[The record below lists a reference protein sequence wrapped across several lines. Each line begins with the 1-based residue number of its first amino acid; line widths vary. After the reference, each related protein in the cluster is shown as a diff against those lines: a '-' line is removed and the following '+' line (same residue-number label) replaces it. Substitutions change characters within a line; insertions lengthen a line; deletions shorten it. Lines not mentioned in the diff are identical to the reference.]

1 VEAITLEGVGFAFP
15 GQAPL
20 LHDVNLRVGEGEV
33 VAVVGPTGS
42 GKSTLLHVCA
52 GVIPHFVSG
61 ELTGR
66 VRVLGQDTRDSTLA
80 RIAAR
85 IGTVT
90 QDPENQLFNL
100 IVADEVAWGMEN
112 RAWTREEIGAGLA
125 RALDFFRIPHLR
137 DRITYDLSGGEKQRL
152 VLAANYAPR
161 PELFILDD
169 PTSQLDPI
177 GASEVLAGIR
187 DLAESGHTILLVE
200 GKLEEVW
207 ALVDRVVLIDHGTVQ
222 LDAPREELYRHLD
235 TFAAA
240 MVPLPQLVELG
251 ARLRRGGVPVPPLPP
266 DVDGAADLLKGT
278 PVAAGPPASETAPAA
293 AAPRL
298 RVSGLAYT
306 YPPPRRTEA
315 LKGVDLALP
324 AGSVAA
330 IVGQNGSGKTTL
342 ARCVSGHLRPARGT
356 VEVAG
361 RDVRRMSVRERAA
374 AIGYVF
380 QNPDH
385 QIFKDPVLE
394 DVMFGPLNLGAGA
407 DEARESAERVLRALD
422 LWDARDLHP
431 FRLSKGG
438 RQRLAIAAI
447 AVMRP
452 PVLVIDEPTTGQD
465 VHESHAIMT
474 LLRELAGEADQ
485 TVVVI
490 THAMNLVAAHC
501 DLVAALCQGELIAFG
516 SPEQVFRDEELLRRT
531 FVKPPPVTALGNRL
545 GLEPRPLTLDQAVAR
560 FSAGALR
567 VVGE

>member
-1 VEAITLEGVGFAFP
+1 MEAIALEGVGFAFP
-15 GQAPL
+15 GLPPL

-33 VAVVGPTGS
+33 VAVVGPTGC
-42 GKSTLLHVCA
+42 GKSTLLHICA

-66 VRVLGQDTRDSTLA
+66 VRVLGQDTRESTLA

-207 ALVDRVVLIDHGTVQ
+207 ALVDRVVLIDGGTVR
-222 LDAPREELYRHLD
+222 LDAPREDLHRHLD
-235 TFAAA
+235 AFAAA

-251 ARLRRGGVPVPPLPP
+251 ARLRRAGVPVPPLPP
-266 DVDGAADLLKGT
+266 DVDGAAGLLTGT
-278 PVAAGPPASETAPAA
+278 AVAPGPPAAEAPPAA
-293 AAPRL
+293 DGLRL

-324 AGSVAA
+324 AGSIAA

-342 ARCVSGHLRPARGT
+342 ARCMSGHLRPTRGA

-361 RDVRRMSVRERAA
+361 RDVQRMSVRQRAA
-374 AIGYVF
+374 AVGYVF

-385 QIFKDPVLE
+385 QIFKDPVLD
-394 DVMFGPLNLGAGA
+394 DVMFGPLNLGVGA

-474 LLRELAGEADQ
+474 LLRDLARESDQ

-516 SPEQVFRDEELLRRT
+516 SPEQVFRDEDLLRRT

-560 FSAGALR
+560 FTAGALR
-567 VVGE
+567 AVRE